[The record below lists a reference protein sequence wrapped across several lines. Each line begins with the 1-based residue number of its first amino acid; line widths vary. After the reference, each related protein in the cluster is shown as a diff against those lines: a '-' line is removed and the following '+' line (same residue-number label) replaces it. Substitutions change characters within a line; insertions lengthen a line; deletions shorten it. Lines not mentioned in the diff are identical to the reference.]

1 MDPYIKQLN
10 ELVQRIEA
18 LTEELDVAEAL
29 IEALVEGEDY
39 ELNESVLLEKKK
51 WIQKAIKKEGA
62 LRKTMKTKEGKTI
75 PVSKLKKA
83 AEKGGKTGKRAR
95 LALTLRK
102 LNEGGVVG
110 QFNDADDT
118 SPKDEKIATRPDSL
132 SDLETQLNKMED
144 QFHQAESD
152 LSDSDSRWSGTM
164 AGRAMKSKILAM
176 QDKIRQHPETQAKIK
191 AAEAAR
197 AAQGPGFFSRRAK
210 DPDWLHDASQRGEM
224 VGGLPAPSETPRE
237 RGLGLGPKSLPPTDY
252 DLGKSGRR
260 ER

>member
-1 MDPYIKQLN
+1 MDPYIKHLN
-10 ELVQRIEA
+10 DLVQRIEA

-110 QFNDADDT
+110 QFNDADDK
-118 SPKDEKIATRPDSL
+118 PGDEKVATQPDSL
-132 SDLETQLNKMED
+132 ADLQSQLEKMQDQFSQSDL
-144 QFHQAESD
+144 D
-152 LSDSDSRWSGTM
+152 LSDPEYRWS
-164 AGRAMKSKILAM
+164 ASRSGREMRSKITDLEN
-176 QDKIRQHPETQAKIK
+176 KIRAHPETQAKIK

-197 AAQGPGFFSRRAK
+197 AAEGPGFFSRRAK

-224 VGGLPAPSETPRE
+224 VGGLPAPTETPRE
-237 RGLGLGPKSLPPTDY
+237 RGLGLGPKRLPPTDY
-252 DLGKSGRR
+252 DLGRSSRKDR
-260 ER
+260 

>member
-1 MDPYIKQLN
+1 MDPQINQINSLIR
-10 ELVQRIEA
+10 LIES

-110 QFNDADDT
+110 QFNDSDD
-118 SPKDEKIATRPDSL
+118 SKPSDEKVATQPDSL
-132 SDLETQLNKMED
+132 AELQARLAKMQD
-144 QFHQAESD
+144 QFDQAESD

-164 AGRAMKSKILAM
+164 AGRAMKDKILAM
-176 QDKIRQHPETQAKIK
+176 QDSIRQHPETQAKM
-191 AAEAAR
+191 AAAKAAR
-197 AAQGPGFFSRRAK
+197 AAEGPGFFS
-210 DPDWLHDASQRGEM
+210 QRGAKPDPFYRIDT
-224 VGGLPAPSETPRE
+224 PAE
-237 RGLGLGPKSLPPTDY
+237 RGLNMGAKPLPLTDY
-252 DLGKSGRR
+252 DKAKSARK

>member
-1 MDPYIKQLN
+1 MDPYINHLN
-10 ELVQRIEA
+10 ELVKRIET

-110 QFNDADDT
+110 QFNDSDD
-118 SPKDEKIATRPDSL
+118 SKPADEKIATQPDSL
-132 SDLETQLNKMED
+132 AELQARLEKMQDE
-144 QFHQAESD
+144 FAQAESD

-164 AGRAMKSKILAM
+164 AGRAMKSKIAAM
-176 QDKIRQHPETQAKIK
+176 QDSIRQHPETQAQI
-191 AAEAAR
+191 AAAQAAR
-197 AAQGPGFFSRRAK
+197 AAEGPGFFS
-210 DPDWLHDASQRGEM
+210 QRGAR
-224 VGGLPAPSETPRE
+224 PDAFSRIDTAAE
-237 RGLGLGPKSLPPTDY
+237 RGLNMGGKRLPPTDY
-252 DLGKSGRR
+252 DLGKSGRK

>member
-1 MDPYIKQLN
+1 MDPYINHLN
-10 ELVQRIEA
+10 ELVKRIET

-110 QFNDADDT
+110 QFNDSDD
-118 SPKDEKIATRPDSL
+118 SKPADEKIATQPDSL
-132 SDLETQLNKMED
+132 AELQARLEKMQDE
-144 QFHQAESD
+144 FAQAESD

-164 AGRAMKSKILAM
+164 AGRAMKSKIAAM
-176 QDKIRQHPETQAKIK
+176 QDSIRQKLKLKSQLLKQHVLQK
-191 AAEAAR
+191 APDSSHKEEQDQMHSAELILL
-197 AAQGPGFFSRRAK
+197 QS
-210 DPDWLHDASQRGEM
+210 
-224 VGGLPAPSETPRE
+224 VV
-237 RGLGLGPKSLPPTDY
+237 
-252 DLGKSGRR
+252 
-260 ER
+260 

>member
-1 MDPYIKQLN
+1 MDPYINHLN
-10 ELVQRIEA
+10 ELVKRIET

-197 AAQGPGFFSRRAK
+197 AAEGPGFFS
-210 DPDWLHDASQRGEM
+210 QRG
-224 VGGLPAPSETPRE
+224 VRQDPFNRIDTAAE
-237 RGLGLGPKSLPPTDY
+237 RGLNMGGKSLPPTDY

>member
-1 MDPYIKQLN
+1 MDPQINQINGLIR
-10 ELVQRIEA
+10 LIES

-110 QFNDADDT
+110 QFNDSDD
-118 SPKDEKIATRPDSL
+118 SKPSDEKIATQPDSL
-132 SDLETQLNKMED
+132 AELQARLTKMQD
-144 QFHQAESD
+144 QFDQAESD

-164 AGRAMKSKILAM
+164 AGRAMKDKILAM
-176 QDKIRQHPETQAKIK
+176 QDSISKHPETQAKI
-191 AAEAAR
+191 AASKAAR
-197 AAQGPGFFSRRAK
+197 AAEGPGFFS
-210 DPDWLHDASQRGEM
+210 QRGAKPDPFYRIDT
-224 VGGLPAPSETPRE
+224 PAE
-237 RGLGLGPKSLPPTDY
+237 RGLNMGAKPLPLTDY
-252 DLGKSGRR
+252 DKAKSARK

>member
-1 MDPYIKQLN
+1 MDPYINHLN
-10 ELVQRIEA
+10 ELVKRIEA

-118 SPKDEKIATRPDSL
+118 SPKDEKVATQPDSL
-132 SDLETQLNKMED
+132 ADLHSQLEKMED
-144 QFHQAESD
+144 QFSQSDLD
-152 LSDSDSRWSGTM
+152 LSDPEYRWSSSRS
-164 AGRAMKSKILAM
+164 GREMRSKITDLEN
-176 QDKIRQHPETQAKIK
+176 KIRAHPETQAKIK
-191 AAEAAR
+191 AAEAER
-197 AAQGPGFFSRRAK
+197 AAQGPGFFS
-210 DPDWLHDASQRGEM
+210 QRG
-224 VGGLPAPSETPRE
+224 PRADSFNRIDTAAE
-237 RGLGLGPKSLPPTDY
+237 RGLNMGGKRLPPTDY